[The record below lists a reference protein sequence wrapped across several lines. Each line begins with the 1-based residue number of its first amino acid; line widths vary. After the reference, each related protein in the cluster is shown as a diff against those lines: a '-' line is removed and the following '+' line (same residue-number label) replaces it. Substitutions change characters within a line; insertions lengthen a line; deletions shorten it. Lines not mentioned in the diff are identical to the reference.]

1 MKLYHKKYEYD
12 YCINLH
18 AKTMYAWIQ
27 DKKGSRQKRKHHFAE
42 SYLMTNWI

>member
-12 YCINLH
+12 CSIGLH

-27 DKKGSRQKRKHHFAE
+27 DKKGIIIFSIIADD
-42 SYLMTNWI
+42 